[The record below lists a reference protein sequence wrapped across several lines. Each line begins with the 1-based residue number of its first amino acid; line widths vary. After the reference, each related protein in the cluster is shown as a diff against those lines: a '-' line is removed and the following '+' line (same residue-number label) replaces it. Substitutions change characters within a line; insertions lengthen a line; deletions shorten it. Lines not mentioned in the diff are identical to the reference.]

1 MWNKCLVKCLVSSLV
16 MFGEIFDETIIF
28 AQLMSYYNHLYIKE
42 VDINDRCV
50 TDLSEYFYCC
60 ESLESIIIP
69 KFVESIGDYA
79 FHKCEKLKFAKFL
92 NECSVISIGNNTLKT
107 I

>member
-1 MWNKCLVKCLVSSLV
+1 

-28 AQLMSYYNHLYIKE
+28 AQLMSYYNHLYIKD

-60 ESLESIIIP
+60 ESLESINAS
-69 KFVESIGDYA
+69 KLDTSQVENMYSCFNGC
-79 FHKCEKLKFAKFL
+79 KSLKSL
-92 NECSVISIGNNTLKT
+92 DINDWDVSNVNNMN
-107 I
+107 ICFS